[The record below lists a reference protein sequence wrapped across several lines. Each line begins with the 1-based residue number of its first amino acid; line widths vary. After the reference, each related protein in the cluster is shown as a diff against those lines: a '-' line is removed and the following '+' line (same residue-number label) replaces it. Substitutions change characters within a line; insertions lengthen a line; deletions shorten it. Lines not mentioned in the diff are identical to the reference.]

1 MPTNSFGKNSLK
13 AFILSMISVFVI
25 TEVFLTSDISRAQES
40 HSHSDHPMT
49 SSSQQEV
56 RFWTC
61 SMHPQIK
68 LPNPGQCPI
77 CGMDLIPVK
86 REPED
91 DKAPPS
97 SLRELK
103 LSPYAQKLAEIQV
116 QPVERRFVT
125 TQIRML
131 GKIEYDETRLAYITA
146 WIPGR
151 IDRLHVAF
159 TGAFVRKGQPMV
171 YFYSPELLSAQE
183 ELLQAVQADER
194 LKGSGLTV
202 VKKTTRAT
210 ITAAREKLRLWGLT
224 PKQIDGIIKLGKSS
238 DRMTILAPISGVV
251 IHKDAFE
258 GLYVKTG
265 TRMYAI
271 ADLSRVWVK
280 LDAYESDLIWIH
292 KGQEVEFQTEA
303 YPGEVFTG
311 TVAFIDP
318 FLNPKTRTVKVRLN
332 SLNPEGKLKP
342 EMFVHAVLR
351 ATLSEQGKAIVR
363 PTGEERP
370 PLVVPASAPL
380 ITGKRAV
387 VYVAVPDK
395 PGTYAGRE
403 IVLGPRAG
411 EYYLVRNGLKE
422 GELVVT
428 NGNFKID
435 SAIQIL
441 AKPSMMSPE
450 GGGAGAAHEHGH
462 GEDKPLRQP
471 SRKKSRM
478 DVPEAFRHQLMS
490 VITSYQSIS
499 EAFKSKSLPKIT
511 KAFSLLGKA
520 LKGVDMSLLSGH
532 PHMVWME
539 FAMLLENDAIEGS
552 EARNLGEAKQTFQTL
567 TRHID
572 RLRQQ
577 FSLNHTGHSAK
588 TEERHRHE

>member
-1 MPTNSFGKNSLK
+1 MLSKSFGKNSLK
-13 AFILSMISVFVI
+13 AFILSTISVLVI
-25 TEVFLTSDISRAQES
+25 TEVFLTLDISRAQES
-40 HSHSDHPMT
+40 HSHSDHPKT

-86 REPED
+86 AEAGE
-91 DKAPPS
+91 DKAHPS
-97 SLRELK
+97 SLRDLR

-125 TQIRML
+125 TQIRMV

-151 IDRLHVAF
+151 IDRLYVDL
-159 TGAFVRKGQPMV
+159 TGSFVHKGQPMV
-171 YFYSPELLSAQE
+171 YLYSPELLSAQE
-183 ELLQAVQADER
+183 ELLQAVRADER

-202 VKKTTRAT
+202 VKETTLAT

-224 PKQIDGIIKLGKSS
+224 SKQIDGIIELGKPS

-258 GLYVKTG
+258 GLYVRTG

-271 ADLSRVWVK
+271 ADLSWVWIK
-280 LDAYESDLIWIH
+280 LDAYESDLMLIH

-303 YPGEVFTG
+303 YPGEIFTG

-332 SLNPEGKLKP
+332 ALNLEGKLKP

-351 ATLSEQGKAIVR
+351 DTLSEQGKAIVR

-370 PLVVPASAPL
+370 PLVIPARAPL

-395 PGTYAGRE
+395 PGTYEGRE

-450 GGGAGAAHEHGH
+450 GGGAGAAHEH
-462 GEDKPLRQP
+462 
-471 SRKKSRM
+471 
-478 DVPEAFRHQLMS
+478 
-490 VITSYQSIS
+490 
-499 EAFKSKSLPKIT
+499 
-511 KAFSLLGKA
+511 
-520 LKGVDMSLLSGH
+520 
-532 PHMVWME
+532 
-539 FAMLLENDAIEGS
+539 
-552 EARNLGEAKQTFQTL
+552 
-567 TRHID
+567 
-572 RLRQQ
+572 
-577 FSLNHTGHSAK
+577 
-588 TEERHRHE
+588 RHE